1 VKTLESLRAEKGSD
15 EGKVFNLVRGL
26 QAEIDEE
33 PDRAPILVP
42 LKDCAAGILKDLE
55 SRTITGLAAM
65 DTLAGLAAEKE
76 AAFRSAQ
83 ETGLSMKA
91 FGVFWRL
98 RDDPDLKA
106 AGIGALELARQVED
120 LLAQIPNAAQNPDE
134 QRRLRAGLYRPLL
147 GLPNEARAR
156 IVDLIA
162 AIILQ

>member
-42 LKDCAAGILKDLE
+42 LKDCAAGI
-55 SRTITGLAAM
+55 M

-147 GLPNEARAR
+147 GLPSEARAR